1 MRSCRLRLCA
11 VAVVVVCVSV
21 LAGCGLKP
29 QTTGDRIAEVSVP
42 KTRPPNSI
50 IIFKF
55 RPDGDPDAKFYG
67 TGFATA
73 LGERMSCPHTSLI
86 LLRSTYEPT
95 NGPEDRRRK
104 RAQQW
109 SREAALRRGK
119 RAGVRYILTGDALLT
134 GDRISLSAELFDVT
148 TGTRRADFKA
158 SGRLSELPSMQVSTA
173 QQVVRAMGL
182 KPDSE
187 QSKALGQPTFAKPD
201 TVLLWGKSYFE
212 EDDQARDLAWQAW
225 QRDPGSEL
233 AAENV
238 LACYTSGRDTYLDI
252 RKDKRMSAFL
262 ESVSRRFP
270 TDQDINSM
278 IAYLYAD
285 QYQFKKAEM
294 LLRSVVRTDPKYDYA
309 HGLLRYV
316 AAWRMNADL
325 AVSEGRLRVA
335 AWPTNAYAHSDLA
348 EAYLLAADNARR
360 GHPIREL
367 TRARRRM
374 WQANS
379 ESAFNEAAVAVRLDP
394 DDAHAWCIVMMTS
407 LDLKWRDYAD
417 RAFREMVRI
426 DPKDP
431 TPYRYYAYGVAQDAS
446 GSKRPNEVLA
456 LADKNLGAG
465 SADACLV
472 RGWALLANSPK
483 AQQFEEA
490 LSLANKAL
498 TKSGRSERSR
508 SSALDLKAQALDG
521 LDRMQDLLRTTEEGF
536 EMDPSPRWRLLL
548 AAARIHAESQSRD
561 PVALR
566 ETVELLTVYTDEIPF
581 DSYGHMYLGCCLSRL
596 GFQDLAV
603 NEFAWAVALDPSD
616 RYSQDAL
623 ARKRPGL
630 FE

>member
-11 VAVVVVCVSV
+11 VAVGLVCVSV
-21 LAGCGLKP
+21 IAGCGLKP

-42 KTRPPNSI
+42 KTPPPNSI
-50 IIFKF
+50 IMFKLK
-55 RPDGDPDAKFYG
+55 PHGDSDAKFYG
-67 TGFATA
+67 AGFAIA

-86 LLRSTYEPT
+86 LKWSSREPADSPQ
-95 NGPEDRRRK
+95 NQRRK
-104 RAQQW
+104 RAEQW

-119 RAGVRYILTGDALLT
+119 TAGVRYILIGDAQLI
-134 GDRISLSAELFDVT
+134 GDRISISAELFDVT
-148 TGTRRADFKA
+148 TGSRRADFKE
-158 SGRLSELPSMQVSTA
+158 SGNLSELPSMQVTMA
-173 QQVVRAMGL
+173 QQLVRAMGL
-182 KPDSE
+182 KPDAE
-187 QSKALGQPTFAKPD
+187 QWEALRQPTFAKAD
-201 TVLLWGKSYFE
+201 TVLLCGKSYFA
-212 EDDQARDLAWQAW
+212 EDDHAREFGWQSW
-225 QRDPGSEL
+225 ERDPGSEL
-233 AAENV
+233 AAGNV
-238 LACYTSGRDTYLDI
+238 LVSYVSGRDEYRDI
-252 RKDKRMSAFL
+252 RKDKRLSAFL
-262 ESVSRRFP
+262 ETASRRFP
-270 TDQDINSM
+270 TDPDINSM
-278 IAYLYAD
+278 IAGLYAD

-294 LLRSVVRTDPKYDYA
+294 LLRSIVKTDPKYDYA
-309 HGLLRYV
+309 YGLLRYV
-316 AAWRMNADL
+316 AAWRQDADL
-325 AVSEGRLRVA
+325 AVKEARASVE
-335 AWPTNAYAHSDLA
+335 AWPTSPHAHGALADAYDLA
-348 EAYLLAADNARR
+348 ARNARR

-561 PVALR
+561 PAALR